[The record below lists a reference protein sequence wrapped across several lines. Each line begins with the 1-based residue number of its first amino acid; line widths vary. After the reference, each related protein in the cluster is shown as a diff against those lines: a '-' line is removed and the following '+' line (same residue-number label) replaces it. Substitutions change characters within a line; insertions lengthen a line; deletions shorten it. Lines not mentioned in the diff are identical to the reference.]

1 MVWGMGFDDGIGHT
15 VGHEALDGD
24 RSKIEYVDT
33 SPDFEGGGNPTFQP
47 GRLYAGRPIKPDHV
61 PTRVKR
67 GGKRYGIPDVV
78 WGIGM
83 FFVNDR
89 FREVVERLEPG
100 VHQYFPVD
108 MLWEDG
114 TLAQKMY
121 MFNICNRL
129 DTVSRK
135 VSTAEI
141 TRGGEGVWK
150 HETGSM
156 VFSTSRA
163 GNHHIWIDKHVFMPG
178 GFYVSDA
185 MHDAL
190 LEAGISGIQSSRRE
204 TTEAM

>member
-33 SPDFEGGGNPTFQP
+33 SPDFEGGSNPTFKA
-47 GRLYAGRPIKPDHV
+47 GRLHAGRPIKPDHV
-61 PTRVKR
+61 PTKVQR

-78 WGIGM
+78 WGTNM

-129 DTVSRK
+129 DTVSREK
-135 VSTAEI
+135 SSAELSKGGME
-141 TRGGEGVWK
+141 TRDRHYGVLDHAGGK
-150 HETGSM
+150 PSHLDRQT
-156 VFSTSRA
+156 RLHA
-163 GNHHIWIDKHVFMPG
+163 
-178 GFYVSDA
+178 
-185 MHDAL
+185 
-190 LEAGISGIQSSRRE
+190 RRVLRV
-204 TTEAM
+204 